1 MRKSFKIRKA
11 VLLTEGGRSPTEVS
25 KTGRPPAP
33 AAFESAFS
41 SRGRTLESGWSV
53 VSSVSSG
60 FADPHKNRI
69 SGNCRTA
76 PGRFCGCVL
85 PCHYARAF
93 WDGLSYGQCEA
104 CCTKHPK
111 DEYDSSLV
119 RE

>member
-1 MRKSFKIRKA
+1 MRESSKLRRV
-11 VLLTEGGRSPTEVS
+11 VLLTEGGRSPTGVS
-25 KTGRPPAP
+25 KTGRLAVP
-33 AAFESAFS
+33 AASESETS
-41 SRGRTLESGWSV
+41 SQERPWEYDLLA

-76 PGRFCGCVL
+76 PGRFCGFVL